1 MAMARII
8 AQSLIYQKSSIA
20 VPARAL
26 AHSRHR
32 SGKAHAAQIIE
43 LDMESSASS
52 SSSSAEG
59 FDVDTVNGAIKKLD
73 EVIHGIIVRRAA
85 PDWLPFLPGYSFWIP
100 PPGNNHPFVTSGG
113 LVDVI
118 GKLSGVSRNGQN
130 RITGN
135 FSSDIMPEDDEMPHR
150 GWPSESYF
158 IEGRIKLCHSLYLK
172 FQQKTLALDYFAPN
186 CFILGLFFSGS
197 MTGFSLPV
205 FQPKK
210 KNKTLFFKAILIAFL
225 YHFFFRF

>member
-8 AQSLIYQKSSIA
+8 SQSLIYQKSSVA

-32 SGKAHAAQIIE
+32 SGKAHAAQVIE
-43 LDMESSASS
+43 LDLESSASS

-73 EVIHGIIVRRAA
+73 EVIHGIIVRRAT

-100 PPGNNHPFVTSGG
+100 PPGHNHHFGTSGG

-130 RITGN
+130 RINGN

-158 IEGRIKLCHSLYLK
+158 IEGRMKLCRFIWNFSWKLWHWIILLIIVL
-172 FQQKTLALDYFAPN
+172 FLAFLLLLF
-186 CFILGLFFSGS
+186 FFVLWLVILFLFFS
-197 MTGFSLPV
+197 
-205 FQPKK
+205 PK
-210 KNKTLFFKAILIAFL
+210 NIYTYF
-225 YHFFFRF
+225 

>member
-8 AQSLIYQKSSIA
+8 AQSLIYQKSSVA

-32 SGKAHAAQIIE
+32 SGKAHAAQVIE
-43 LDMESSASS
+43 LDLESSASS

-73 EVIHGIIVRRAA
+73 EVIHGIIVRRAT

-100 PPGNNHPFVTSGG
+100 PPGHNHHFGTSGG

-130 RITGN
+130 RINGN

-158 IEGRIKLCHSLYLK
+158 IEGRMKLCRY
-172 FQQKTLALDYFAPN
+172 
-186 CFILGLFFSGS
+186 I
-197 MTGFSLPV
+197 
-205 FQPKK
+205 
-210 KNKTLFFKAILIAFL
+210 
-225 YHFFFRF
+225 